1 MKKTAFYIVSIF
13 FSLSL
18 LAQDD
23 LSSMLDDAD
32 EKTEKEYTTATFK
45 GTRLINLHTIE
56 TVGKRTLDFRIS
68 HRFGDFNT
76 GAYNF
81 FGLDG
86 GASLRLGLEYSY
98 NGRLMF
104 GVGRSSVGKLYDG
117 FIKYPILKQ
126 TTDGKMPMSATWVS
140 SINLT
145 AMRDPN
151 SAITGYNRY
160 SFFEN
165 RLSYFHQ
172 IIIGRK
178 FSEKFSFQI
187 APMWIHYNL
196 VDKIN
201 DSNDM
206 FALSASARLKLTKRM
221 ALTGEYVYRLNKY
234 SDTFSS
240 FYNSASVGIDIETGG
255 HVFQIHFTNSLTMNE
270 VQFVPY
276 TTSNWLKGG
285 IRLGFNISRVFSL

>member
-1 MKKTAFYIVSIF
+1 MKKTAIY
-13 FSLSL
+13 LL
-18 LAQDD
+18 LACISTVAFAQENLSD
-23 LSSMLDDAD
+23 LLEED
-32 EKTEKEYTTATFK
+32 ELEEEKYVSATFK

-56 TVGKRTLDFRIS
+56 TVGKRTLDFRIA

-104 GVGRSSVGKLYDG
+104 GLGRSSIGKLYDG
-117 FIKYPILKQ
+117 FIKYRLLRQ
-126 TTDGKMPMSATWVS
+126 TTDNKMPISATWVS

-151 SAITGYNRY
+151 SSITGYNKY

-165 RLSYFHQ
+165 RLSYFNQ
-172 IIIGRK
+172 LIIGRK
-178 FSEKFSFQI
+178 FNESFSLQI
-187 APMWIHYNL
+187 SPTWIHYNL
-196 VDKIN
+196 VEKVT
-201 DSNDM
+201 DSNAM
-206 FALSASARLKLTKRM
+206 YAVAIAARVKLTKRM

-234 SDTFSS
+234 SDVFSS
-240 FYNSASVGIDIETGG
+240 FYNSASIGIDVETGG
-255 HVFQIHFTNSLTMNE
+255 HVFQMHFTNSLAMNE
-270 VQFVPY
+270 VQYIPY
-276 TTSNWLKGG
+276 TSSNWLKGG